1 MNFRVKAGFW
11 QDKSLGRR
19 RSKYVKRERNEK
31 QERRDCLTEINS
43 TYSEPLEGSKAKNNR
58 AICWMEG
65 CQVPAPLLSRCRA
78 WVPFKWLLFPL
89 PIWQTFQRDPP
100 SFTPLIFDS
109 KTGCISV
116 DSRSFCYR
124 TINTSIIGLWH
135 SNDTLSPHHMI
146 GGVVLFSELLCR

>member
-11 QDKSLGRR
+11 QDKEFRQKT
-19 RSKYVKRERNEK
+19 KYVYVREREEWETTK
-31 QERRDCLTEINS
+31 TRLFDRDKLYLFWATVRFQS
-43 TYSEPLEGSKAKNNR
+43 KNNR

-78 WVPFKWLLFPL
+78 WVSFKWLLFPL

-100 SFTPLIFDS
+100 AFTPLIFDN

-116 DSRSFCYR
+116 DSRSFCYT

-135 SNDTLSPHHMI
+135 SNDTSSPHHMI
-146 GGVVLFSELLCR
+146 GGVVLFS